1 MKVIYLSED
10 YQLVEKKL
18 LLLYLVDKMEIPI
31 TNNQI
36 SQFILE
42 EDMMSYFML
51 QQCLEEMSRSSLL
64 DKVQNNN
71 TTSYTIND
79 IGLETL
85 SLFIKQIPLNL
96 RTKINNYVETTM
108 EAVKKDYEVISN
120 YFYDHQCNEYIV
132 KCGAYDN
139 DTILIEINI
148 SVVTKEQAKIIC
160 QNWKQNV
167 HMLYPNILQTLINS
181 ENDQ

>member
-1 MKVIYLSED
+1 MSENH
-10 YQLVEKKL
+10 QLVEKKL

-42 EDMMSYFML
+42 EDMMSYFTL
-51 QQCLEEMSRSSLL
+51 QQCLEEMSRSNLL
-64 DKVQNNN
+64 DKVQTNN

-79 IGLETL
+79 SGLEIL
-85 SLFIKQIPLNL
+85 SLFIKKVPSNL
-96 RTKINNYVETTM
+96 RTRINNYVEETM

-120 YFYDHQCNEYIV
+120 YFYDHNCNEYIV

-160 QNWKQNV
+160 QNWKENV
-167 HMLYPNILQTLINS
+167 HMLYPNILQSLMNT
-181 ENDQ
+181 END